1 MNYKI
6 ILILLIPFINSIAQ
20 EKLSLRNAIETALK
34 NNFSINIAANQLEIA
49 DNNLTIGNA
58 GFLPNLDADASYTQ
72 SITNSRQKFFDG
84 RTVERDGAKSSN
96 INAAIMLRW
105 TIFDGLKMFASLD
118 RLKELRKSGEDN
130 FKLVIEKNINE
141 ISSTYFDVVRQE
153 RVLGVIR
160 KNIQLSEERVDIAQS
175 KLEVGSGSKFELL
188 QAQVDLN
195 EDKAAL
201 LREDLN
207 LSDKKVKLN
216 RLLGRDVN
224 FEFEPVDSIIIADVL
239 SFEDLKNQVY
249 ENNADIIIA
258 GRNKNIAEIDLRNFY
273 GDWLPRISVEVGY
286 NFLRSTS
293 EAGFIES
300 NRNHG
305 LNYGLRASFN
315 LFNGLNTRRQIEN
328 AKINIEINK
337 LYYEQTVR
345 LVEEDLLNAY
355 KKYENNLQRIKLEE
369 ENFKAAE
376 ENVDIAVERLK
387 LGTITPLEFRETQRR
402 LLDAQSR
409 LVAAKFDAKSAEV
422 ELLML
427 SGNLLKNV
435 RN

>member
-58 GFLPNLDADASYTQ
+58 GFLPNLDADVSYTQ

-201 LREDLN
+201 LREELN

-328 AKINIEINK
+328 VKINIEINK